1 MASIENVTRFP
12 ASTTAP
18 ARSRPVSRS
27 FLLRPAIIYLIVMTQ
42 IPVLFTLV
50 YSVTNWNL
58 LRPDKTR
65 FVGLDNYV
73 YFLQDSDTGAILLN
87 TVAFV
92 SCVIGFSLFFGMAFA
107 LLLNRQFRGRGIAR
121 TLMITPM
128 LIMPTVSAVMWK
140 NMMFNPSFGL
150 IPELLAALGLP
161 RTDLLNAYPMLA
173 LVVIVTWEWTPFM
186 MLILLAGLQSVEQ
199 EWIEAAQLDGAG
211 RIDMF
216 TSLILPHLSRYIEI
230 AVLLETLFVLNIFG
244 EIFITTTGGPG
255 IATTTLTF
263 NIFLEAFSRWNIGRA
278 SAYGVFAVIVANV
291 VTLLY
296 IRILRSNRE
305 NKAAV

>member
-1 MASIENVTRFP
+1 MAKRSVTSP
-12 ASTTAP
+12 VTPET
-18 ARSRPVSRS
+18 SRPRSRS
-27 FLLRPAIIYLIVMTQ
+27 FLLRPAIIYLIIMTQ
-42 IPVLFTLV
+42 IPVLFTLA

-65 FVGLDNYV
+65 FVGLDNYL
-73 YFLQDSDTGAILLN
+73 YFLQDSDTGTILLN
-87 TVAFV
+87 TLTFV
-92 SCVIGFSLFFGMAFA
+92 SCVIVFSLFFGMALA

-140 NMMFNPSFGL
+140 NMMLNPNFGL

-161 RTDLLNAYPMLA
+161 RVDLLNAYPLFA
-173 LVVIVTWEWTPFM
+173 LILVVTWEWTPFM

-199 EWIEAAQLDGAG
+199 EWIEAAQLDGASP
-211 RIDMF
+211 ISMF

-255 IATTTLTF
+255 LATTTLTF

-278 SAYGVFAVIVANV
+278 SAYGVFAVILANI
-291 VTLLY
+291 VTLFY
-296 IRILRSNRE
+296 IRIIRGNKE
-305 NKAAV
+305 NKAAA